1 MHFSKYIK
9 YYLSPITNILKTDN
23 ISFSVTSKLDYSE
36 DPEGWEWK
44 HTDIIINGISLFKR
58 LYEYEKSEAR
68 RTKTDENLAGKY
80 IGIDPYDLSK
90 ILNSVNRDGLSVWQ
104 CSICRSSLC
113 SACLVCK
120 YRVSLFY
127 VEFYDF
133 RQLAMPIPFNES
145 RRSHQETIEKCKW
158 NYGPFGPFKFNRFKF
173 FRAFRSLAQRP

>member
-23 ISFSVTSKLDYSE
+23 ISFNVTSELDYSE
-36 DPEGWEWK
+36 DLEGWEWK

-80 IGIDPYDLSK
+80 TGIDPYHLSK
-90 ILNSVNRDGLSVWQ
+90 GLNRGNRNELSVWQ
-104 CSICRSSLC
+104 CSVCKSSLC
-113 SACLVCK
+113 SSDLACK
-120 YRVSLFY
+120 YKINPFY

-133 RQLAMPIPFNES
+133 RQLPKPIPFDNSKEP
-145 RRSHQETIEKCKW
+145 HPETIEKYKW
-158 NYGPFGPFKFNRFKF
+158 NYQPFGPFKFNRLEFFK
-173 FRAFRSLAQRP
+173 AVKSLSQR